1 MNIEEY
7 LSKFSKI
14 TENPTLEAME
24 WLMNEFDNPHKKT
37 KFIHIA
43 GTNGKGSICEMMSN
57 ILQNAGYRVGKF
69 ISPHLIRFN
78 DTILVNGEEILDSEV
93 EEILDELSKKIDVY
107 NSTHKTPVKWFE
119 VITSLALIY
128 FAKKQCDIVVLET
141 GLGGRTDCTNIVDSI
156 ISIIANIG
164 YDHMDI
170 LGNTIEEIA
179 THKAGIIK
187 QNSDT
192 VMVQQMLATPI
203 IQKECIEK
211 NSNLHIINEQDV
223 TNYNFNEYYQMFDYS
238 EYSGIEVSL
247 KGKVQIYNAAICIE
261 CAKILNEKGYRIE
274 EGAIRNGLKTVVH
287 KARFETIN
295 KNPLVIFDGGHNENA
310 IKNLVNTLN
319 QYYSEKEKVFIVS
332 ILKTKDYKTIIE
344 NLLKQDGIFVFTS
357 GNDKNRYVSKEDLF
371 EVATK
376 YKTQDI
382 LAYELEEAIS
392 KSLNDYKDRLICIVG
407 SFYVYA
413 DVKKIVENKNV
424 NVI

>member
-7 LSKFSKI
+7 LSKFSKV

-57 ILQNAGYRVGKF
+57 ILQHAGYKVGKF

-78 DTILVNGEEILDSEV
+78 DTILVNGEEITDNEV
-93 EEILDELSKKIDVY
+93 EEILDGLSKKIDIY
-107 NSTHKTPVKWFE
+107 NNTHKTPVKWFE

-141 GLGGRTDCTNIVDSI
+141 GLGGRTDCTNIVNSI

-164 YDHMDI
+164 YDHTDI
-170 LGNTIEEIA
+170 LGDTIEEIA

-187 QNSDT
+187 KNSDT
-192 VMVQQMLATPI
+192 VMLLQENATPTI
-203 IQKECIEK
+203 KKECKEK
-211 NSNLHIINEQDV
+211 NAKLHIINEKAV
-223 TNYNFNEYYQMFDYS
+223 SNYSFNEYYQIFDYDK
-238 EYSGIEVSL
+238 YTKIEMNL

-261 CAKILNEKGYRIE
+261 AVKILNEKGYKIQE
-274 EGAIRNGLKTVVH
+274 DAIRTGLKTVIH
-287 KARFETIN
+287 RARFETIN

-310 IKNLVNTLN
+310 IKNLITTLN
-319 QYYSEKEKVFIVS
+319 QYYSKKDKVFIIS

-344 NLLKQDGIFVFTS
+344 NLLKQDATFIFTS

-376 YKTQDI
+376 YKTQNI
-382 LAYELEEAIS
+382 FTYELEDAIN
-392 KSLNDYKDRLICIVG
+392 KALTDYKDKLICIVG

-413 DVKKIVENKNV
+413 DVKKIFENKL
-424 NVI
+424 

>member
-7 LSKFSKI
+7 LSKFSKV

-57 ILQNAGYRVGKF
+57 ILQHAGYKVGKF

-78 DTILVNGEEILDSEV
+78 DTILVNGEEITDNEV
-93 EEILDELSKKIDVY
+93 EEILDELSKKIDIY
-107 NSTHKTPVKWFE
+107 NNTHKTPVKWFE

-141 GLGGRTDCTNIVDSI
+141 GLGGRTDCTNIVNSI

-164 YDHMDI
+164 YDHTDI

-187 QNSDT
+187 KDSDT
-192 VMVQQMLATPI
+192 VMLLQENATPI
-203 IQKECIEK
+203 IQKECKEK
-211 NSNLHIINEQDV
+211 NAKLHIINEKAV
-223 TNYNFNEYYQMFDYS
+223 SNYNFNEYYQIFDYDK
-238 EYSGIEVSL
+238 YTKIEINL

-261 CAKILNEKGYRIE
+261 AVKILNEKGYKIQE
-274 EGAIRNGLKTVVH
+274 DAIRTGLKTVIH
-287 KARFETIN
+287 RARFETIN

-310 IKNLVNTLN
+310 IKNLITTLN
-319 QYYSEKEKVFIVS
+319 QYYSKKDKVFIIS

-344 NLLKQDGIFVFTS
+344 NLLKQDATFIFTS

-376 YKTQDI
+376 YKTQNI
-382 LAYELEEAIS
+382 FTYELEDAIN
-392 KSLNDYKDRLICIVG
+392 KALTDYKDKLICIVG

-413 DVKKIVENKNV
+413 DVKKIFENKL
-424 NVI
+424 

>member
-7 LSKFSKI
+7 LSKFSKV

-24 WLMNEFDNPHKKT
+24 WLMNEFGNPHKKT
-37 KFIHIA
+37 KFVHVA

-57 ILQNAGYRVGKF
+57 ILKCAGYKVGKF

-78 DTILVNGEEILDSEV
+78 DTILVNGEEITDNEV
-93 EEILDELSKKIDVY
+93 NEILVELSKKIDIY
-107 NSTHKTPVKWFE
+107 NSAHKTPVKWFE

-164 YDHMDI
+164 YDHTDI

-187 QNSDT
+187 KNSDT
-192 VMVQQMLATPI
+192 VMLQQNQATPI

-211 NSNLHIINEQDV
+211 NAKLHIINENDV
-223 TNYNFNEYYQMFDYS
+223 TNYNFNEDYQIFDYG
-238 EYSGIEVSL
+238 EYSKIEVNL
-247 KGKVQIYNAAICIE
+247 KGNAQIYNAAICIQST
-261 CAKILNEKGYRIE
+261 KILNEKGYNVKEEDIRI
-274 EGAIRNGLKTVVH
+274 GLKTVVH

-295 KNPLVIFDGGHNENA
+295 RDPLVIFDGGHNENA
-310 IKNLVNTLN
+310 IKNLVNTIN
-319 QYYSEKEKVFIVS
+319 QYYSKKNKVFIIS
-332 ILKTKDYKTIIE
+332 ILKTKDYKTIVE
-344 NLLKQDGIFVFTS
+344 NLLKQDGIFIFTS
-357 GNDKNRYVSKEDLF
+357 GNDDKRYVSKEDLL
-371 EVATK
+371 EVAKK
-376 YKTQDI
+376 YKTQNI
-382 LAYELEEAIS
+382 FAYELKDAINIA
-392 KSLNDYKDRLICIVG
+392 LTEYKDKLILVIG

-413 DVKKIVENKNV
+413 DVKKMIENKRK
-424 NVI
+424 

>member
-7 LSKFSKI
+7 LSKFSKV

-78 DTILVNGEEILDSEV
+78 DTILVNGEEITDDEV
-93 EEILDELSKKIDVY
+93 EEILDELSKKIDIY

-141 GLGGRTDCTNIVDSI
+141 GLGGRTDCTNIVNSI

-164 YDHMDI
+164 YDHTDI

-192 VMVQQMLATPI
+192 VMVQQILATPI

-211 NSNLHIINEQDV
+211 DANLHIINEEDV
-223 TNYNFNEYYQMFDYS
+223 TNYNFNEDYQIFDYD
-238 EYSGIEVSL
+238 EYSGIEVGL

-261 CAKILNEKGYRIE
+261 CAKILNEKGYSIGE
-274 EGAIRNGLKTVVH
+274 EAIRNGLKTVVH

-295 KNPLVIFDGGHNENA
+295 KDPLVIFDGGHNENA
-310 IKNLVNTLN
+310 IKNLVSTLN
-319 QYYSEKEKVFIVS
+319 QYYSKKDKVFIIS

-344 NLLKQDGIFVFTS
+344 NLLKQDGVFVFTS
-357 GNDKNRYVSKEDLF
+357 GNDKNRYVSKEELL
-371 EVATK
+371 EVAKK

-382 LAYELEEAIS
+382 FAYELEDAIN
-392 KSLNDYKDRLICIVG
+392 KSLADYKDKLICIIG

-413 DVKKIVENKNV
+413 DVKKIFENK
-424 NVI
+424 

>member
-78 DTILVNGEEILDSEV
+78 DTILVNGEEISDNEV
-93 EEILDELSKKIDVY
+93 EEILEELSKKIDIY

-164 YDHMDI
+164 YDHTDI
-170 LGNTIEEIA
+170 LGDTIEEIA

-187 QNSDT
+187 KNSDT
-192 VMVQQMLATPI
+192 VMLQQIQATPI
-203 IQKECIEK
+203 IQKECIKK
-211 NSNLHIINEQDV
+211 NTTLHIIDENDV
-223 TNYNFNEYYQMFDYS
+223 TNYNFNEDYQIFDYDD
-238 EYSGIEVSL
+238 YSKIEVSL

-261 CAKILNEKGYRIE
+261 CAQILNEKGYSIE
-274 EGAIRNGLKTVVH
+274 EEAIRSGLKTVVH

-310 IKNLVNTLN
+310 IKNLISTIN
-319 QYYSEKEKVFIVS
+319 QYYSKKDKVFIIS

-344 NLLKQDGIFVFTS
+344 NLLKQDGIFIFTS
-357 GNDKNRYVSKEDLF
+357 GNDKNRYVSKEDLLD
-371 EVATK
+371 VAKMYT
-376 YKTQDI
+376 TQNVF
-382 LAYELEEAIS
+382 AYELKDAID
-392 KSLNDYKDRLICIVG
+392 KALIEYKDKLICIIG

-413 DVKKIVENKNV
+413 DVKKIVENK
-424 NVI
+424 

>member
-57 ILQNAGYRVGKF
+57 ILQHAGYRVGKF

-93 EEILDELSKKIDVY
+93 EEILDELSKKIDIY

-128 FAKKQCDIVVLET
+128 FAKKQCDVVVLET

-179 THKAGIIK
+179 IHKAGIIK

-203 IQKECIEK
+203 VQKECMEK
-211 NSNLHIINEQDV
+211 NANLHIINEQDV
-223 TNYNFNEYYQMFDYS
+223 TNYNFSENYQIFDYG
-238 EYSGIEVSL
+238 EYSRIEVSL

-261 CAKILNEKGYRIE
+261 CAKILNEKGYGIKE
-274 EGAIRNGLKTVVH
+274 EAIRNGLRTVVH

-357 GNDKNRYVSKEDLF
+357 GNDKNRYVSKEDLLD
-371 EVATK
+371 VAKRYT
-376 YKTQDI
+376 TQNI
-382 LAYELEEAIS
+382 FAYELNDAIN
-392 KSLNDYKDRLICIVG
+392 KALIKHKYKLICIVG

-413 DVKKIVENKNV
+413 DVKKIFENK
-424 NVI
+424 

>member
-7 LSKFSKI
+7 LSKFSKV

-43 GTNGKGSICEMMSN
+43 GTNGKGSICEMISN
-57 ILQNAGYRVGKF
+57 ILQHAGYKVGKF

-78 DTILVNGEEILDSEV
+78 DTILVNGEEITDNEV
-93 EEILDELSKKIDVY
+93 EEILDGLSKKIDIY
-107 NSTHKTPVKWFE
+107 NNTHKTPVKWFE

-141 GLGGRTDCTNIVDSI
+141 GLGGRTDCTNIVNSI

-164 YDHMDI
+164 YDHTDI
-170 LGNTIEEIA
+170 LGDTIEEIA

-187 QNSDT
+187 KNSDT
-192 VMVQQMLATPI
+192 VMLLQENATPTI
-203 IQKECIEK
+203 KKECKEK
-211 NSNLHIINEQDV
+211 NAKLHIINEKAV
-223 TNYNFNEYYQMFDYS
+223 SNYSFNEYYQIFDYDK
-238 EYSGIEVSL
+238 YTKIEMNL

-261 CAKILNEKGYRIE
+261 AVKILNEKGYKIQE
-274 EGAIRNGLKTVVH
+274 DAIRTGLKTVIH
-287 KARFETIN
+287 RARFETIN

-310 IKNLVNTLN
+310 IKNLITTLN
-319 QYYSEKEKVFIVS
+319 QYYSKKDKVFIIS

-344 NLLKQDGIFVFTS
+344 NLLKQDATFIFTS

-376 YKTQDI
+376 YKTQNI
-382 LAYELEEAIS
+382 FTYELEDAIN
-392 KSLNDYKDRLICIVG
+392 KALTDYKDKLICIVG

-413 DVKKIVENKNV
+413 DVKKIFENKL
-424 NVI
+424 

>member
-37 KFIHIA
+37 KFIHVA

-57 ILQNAGYRVGKF
+57 ILQHAGYRVGKF

-78 DTILVNGEEILDSEV
+78 DTILVNGEEITDNEV
-93 EEILDELSKKIDVY
+93 EEILDELSKKIDIY
-107 NSTHKTPVKWFE
+107 NNTHKTPVKWFE

-164 YDHMDI
+164 YDHTDI

-187 QNSDT
+187 KNSDT
-192 VMVQQMLATPI
+192 VMLLQENSTPV
-203 IQKECIEK
+203 IQKECKEK
-211 NSNLHIINEQDV
+211 NVNLHIINEKDI
-223 TNYNFNEYYQMFDYS
+223 TNYDFNEHYQIFDYGK
-238 EYSGIEVSL
+238 YSKIEVSL
-247 KGKVQIYNAAICIE
+247 KGKAQIYNAAICIQ
-261 CAKILNEKGYRIE
+261 CAEILNKKGYKIE
-274 EGAIRNGLKTVVH
+274 EEAIRNGLRTVVH

-295 KNPLVIFDGGHNENA
+295 ENPLVIFDGGHNENA
-310 IKNLVNTLN
+310 IKNLIGTLN
-319 QYYSEKEKVFIVS
+319 QYYSKRDKVFIIS

-344 NLLKQDGIFVFTS
+344 NLLKQEGIFVFTS
-357 GNDKNRYVSKEDLF
+357 GNDKNRYISKEDLF

-376 YKTQDI
+376 YKTQNI
-382 LAYELEEAIS
+382 FTYELKDAIN
-392 KSLNDYKDRLICIVG
+392 KSLTEYKDKLICVIG

-413 DVKKIVENKNV
+413 DVKKMFENK
-424 NVI
+424 